1 MTDNK
6 LTDNDVIKALECCSE
21 ANNCGQCEYEP
32 TEHQIGTVG
41 CCNELMKDALDLIN
55 RLQADKQS
63 LKYDYDNL
71 QRQFDEIYQQFHY
84 LSNVEIPYLYSFTED
99 KDKKLETIANILLR
113 TKAEAYKEFAERL
126 HEELRMYGTK
136 DKFNKAVFLNVVDK
150 AKKELVGE

>member
-1 MTDNK
+1 MTDNEI
-6 LTDNDVIKALECCSE
+6 IKALECCGDDEICFCS
-21 ANNCGQCEYEP
+21 QCPLYIADHDNDFCQEDL
-32 TEHQIGTVG
+32 HRASL
-41 CCNELMKDALDLIN
+41 NLIN
-55 RLQADKQS
+55 RQKADKQS

-126 HEELRMYGTK
+126 KEHYDEYDDYDDIYVRHIRDDIDFTK
-136 DKFNKAVFLNVVDK
+136 NDM
-150 AKKELVGE
+150 VGDTGA